1 MGVPII
7 TTVGLVAAAAL
18 VAARYFWLERRRAQ
32 ENLQVR
38 FAHHNLPRTI
48 PRDVALCLYRIV
60 QEALHNVI
68 RPSGVLQAEVEL
80 TETMSHELQLA
91 SRFTD
96 GRDSSACA
104 NASPIT
110 EHRRPRGTRP
120 RHADRSHR
128 SATTL
133 RRGDAN
139 RMSRPRVILADDHT
153 LLLEAFQKL
162 LNDDC
167 DIVGMVSDGRA
178 LLAATDSLR
187 PDVVVVDISMPLLN
201 GIDAARQIKQALPDT
216 RIIFLTMNE
225 DPDLAAAA
233 FRAGASGYLLKR
245 SAASELQTA
254 IREVM
259 RRRSYVTP
267 LVTEGLMG
275 SMLQG
280 PESAHGA
287 QQLTPRQREV
297 VQLVAEGHSM
307 KEVGHILNI
316 APRTVAFHKY
326 RIMEQLKIRTTAE
339 LIQFAIKH
347 HIV

>member
-1 MGVPII
+1 
-7 TTVGLVAAAAL
+7 
-18 VAARYFWLERRRAQ
+18 
-32 ENLQVR
+32 
-38 FAHHNLPRTI
+38 
-48 PRDVALCLYRIV
+48 
-60 QEALHNVI
+60 
-68 RPSGVLQAEVEL
+68 
-80 TETMSHELQLA
+80 
-91 SRFTD
+91 
-96 GRDSSACA
+96 
-104 NASPIT
+104 
-110 EHRRPRGTRP
+110 
-120 RHADRSHR
+120 
-128 SATTL
+128 
-133 RRGDAN
+133 
-139 RMSRPRVILADDHT
+139 MSRPRVILADDHT

-233 FRAGASGYLLKR
+233 FRAGASGYFLKR